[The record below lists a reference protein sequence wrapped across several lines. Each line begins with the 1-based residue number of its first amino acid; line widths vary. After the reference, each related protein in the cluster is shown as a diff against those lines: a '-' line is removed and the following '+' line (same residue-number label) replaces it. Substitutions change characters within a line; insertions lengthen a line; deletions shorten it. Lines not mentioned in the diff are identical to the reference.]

1 MTQVPYAKIPQSVLC
16 NKCLSLEARLVLGWL
31 IGRPSG
37 WILNIGHM
45 TNELGITE
53 QKWRRIR
60 NELISGGFFNQQK
73 KKTKNGT
80 YQWKHT
86 WTTKPTLQNPS
97 SGESNDGK
105 ATGCEAEHGN
115 VQDLKQR
122 SKNKEKGGVF
132 PVKRTTAL
140 AGAFQHK
147 DSYSYARSDLKNG
160 YQGINRFLK
169 VIDTERGSK

>member
-1 MTQVPYAKIPQSVLC
+1 MTQVPYAKIPQSVFC

-31 IGRPSG
+31 IGRPPG

-45 TNELGITE
+45 TNELGISE

-60 NELISGGFFNQQK
+60 NELISEGFFNQQK

-86 WTTKPTLQNPS
+86 WTTEPTLQNPS

-105 ATGCEAEHGN
+105 ATVCEAEHGN

-122 SKNKEKGGVF
+122 SKNKEKGGLGNKKGV
-132 PVKRTTAL
+132 L
-140 AGAFQHK
+140 AATFQHT
-147 DSYSYARSDLKNG
+147 DTRDHRMSDLKSG
-160 YQGINRFLK
+160 CLGINRFLQK
-169 VIDTERGSK
+169 VIDTEGGVNE